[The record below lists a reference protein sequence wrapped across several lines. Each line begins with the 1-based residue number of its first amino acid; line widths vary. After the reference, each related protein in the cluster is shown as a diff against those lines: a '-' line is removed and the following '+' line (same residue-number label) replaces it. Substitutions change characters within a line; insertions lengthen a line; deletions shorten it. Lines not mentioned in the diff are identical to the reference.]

1 MSDLH
6 SQDSLP
12 VMELLETILRVAP
25 EQGAQ
30 LIKPI
35 LTKIFKLVLFF
46 LLNYYFNYQNLDN
59 KLIIFLDLFI
69 WVKNINS

>member
-1 MSDLH
+1 MSDLR
-6 SQDSLP
+6 SQDALP

-35 LTKIFKLVLFF
+35 LTKIFKLVF
-46 LLNYYFNYQNLDN
+46 LLFVFFFKCYY
-59 KLIIFLDLFI
+59 
-69 WVKNINS
+69 